1 MKALFLTLVLLPLTF
16 LVGCS
21 TVTEA
26 GYYWGNYSS
35 TLYDYTKAPSATTEL
50 AHIETLKDIVDKS
63 NEKNLKVPPGIFAEL
78 GYFSAKRDETN
89 LAIAYYD
96 EEARLYPESKILLER
111 LMASSNKESG
121 NEGS

>member
-1 MKALFLTLVLLPLTF
+1 MKALFLALIFIPLTL

-35 TLYDYTKAPSATTEL
+35 TLYAYTKAPSDTTEL
-50 AHIETLKDIVDKS
+50 AHIESLNDIVDKS
-63 NEKNLKVPPGIFAEL
+63 NEKGLKVPPGIFAEL
-78 GYFSAKRDETN
+78 GYLSAKRNEEN

-96 EEARLYPESKILLER
+96 EEARLYPESKIFLEK
-111 LMASSNKESG
+111 LIASYNKESG
-121 NEGS
+121 NEGN